1 MHLAFLPLNDYLC
14 YQVDPT
20 MSSAYAFLLKNICP
34 ANSSQFF
41 PNTTMDM
48 DIITP
53 AVLDNK
59 YYVSLINN
67 LGLFTSDQ
75 ALLTNS
81 TLKASV
87 DEFVKNENRWKSKFV
102 KSMVKMGNIE
112 VLTGT
117 QGEIRLNCRVI
128 NKGST
133 GLEFNSGINSGEF
146 TEIATS

>member
-1 MHLAFLPLNDYLC
+1 
-14 YQVDPT
+14 
-20 MSSAYAFLLKNICP
+20 MSSAYASLLKNICP
-34 ANSSQFF
+34 ANSSRFF
-41 PNTTMDM
+41 PNTTNDM

-53 AVLDNK
+53 NVLDNK
-59 YYVSLINN
+59 YYVGLTNN

-81 TLKASV
+81 KLKASV
-87 DEFVKNENRWKSKFV
+87 DAFVKSEKTWKSKFV
-102 KSMVKMGNIE
+102 KSMVKMGDIE

-133 GLEFNSGINSGEF
+133 GLELGPDSGEF
-146 TEIATS
+146 LEIATS